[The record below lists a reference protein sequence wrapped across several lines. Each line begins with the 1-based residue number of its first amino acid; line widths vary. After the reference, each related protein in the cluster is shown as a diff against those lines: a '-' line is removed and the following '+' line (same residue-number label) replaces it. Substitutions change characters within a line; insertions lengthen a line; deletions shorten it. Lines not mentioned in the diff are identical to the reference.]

1 MVDSAFGGK
10 SEVRDEAQAK
20 ELEWEIED
28 GSTATANRE
37 EKTRGLRSDLTQVWS
52 QNLFFFSDG
61 FLLVKRTSFHICSL
75 V

>member
-37 EKTRGLRSDLTQVWS
+37 EKTRGLRSDPTQVWS
-52 QNLFFFSDG
+52 RNLFF
-61 FLLVKRTSFHICSL
+61 TSLFIFTSREAAGQ
-75 V
+75 VEV

>member
-1 MVDSAFGGK
+1 LVDSAFGGK

-37 EKTRGLRSDLTQVWS
+37 EKTRGLRSDPTQVTTI
-52 QNLFFFSDG
+52 
-61 FLLVKRTSFHICSL
+61 VATSNSSKTKTT
-75 V
+75 